1 MIDSI
6 SELFVFQRRIF
17 MIFLFDEKYRKHIKI
32 KKHEI
37 KFHAQSYLHLKSSL
51 QLPQLKVQTY
61 HFSVHVVVGKK
72 KLNPQR
78 NNKEFIGIFFVVDNF
93 NVKRGD
99 FLQHVNKLKSLKVAK
114 SKDENLIAEVEI
126 VVLTEVVVVIMRVV

>member
-6 SELFVFQRRIF
+6 SELFVYQRRIF

-61 HFSVHVVVGKK
+61 HFSVHVVVDKTSRK
-72 KLNPQR
+72 WLTVA
-78 NNKEFIGIFFVVDNF
+78 IFWKWQDSSVALWIDIAVMDDF
-93 NVKRGD
+93 RGW
-99 FLQHVNKLKSLKVAK
+99 L
-114 SKDENLIAEVEI
+114 
-126 VVLTEVVVVIMRVV
+126 